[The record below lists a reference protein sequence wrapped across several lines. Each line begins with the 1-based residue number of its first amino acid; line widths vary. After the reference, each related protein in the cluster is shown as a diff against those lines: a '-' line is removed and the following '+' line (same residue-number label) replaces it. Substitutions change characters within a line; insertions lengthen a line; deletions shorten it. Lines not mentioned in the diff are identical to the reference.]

1 MEFMEMLLGN
11 ATNLEKSLVG
21 QELKV
26 QLKEMELTFEKA
38 KSDLAQDVQFIVRA
52 LAVNTSD
59 MLKDKLRSSLK
70 QRENQPTWLPAP
82 FQIQMRTFQ
91 ILDDQLLRDT

>member
-1 MEFMEMLLGN
+1 MQNNGIYGDTIRKCSKFGKVIRR
-11 ATNLEKSLVG
+11 AVG

-52 LAVNTSD
+52 LTVNTSD
-59 MLKDKLRSSLK
+59 MLKDKLRSTLK
-70 QRENQPTWLPAP
+70 QCENQPT
-82 FQIQMRTFQ
+82 
-91 ILDDQLLRDT
+91 